1 MDEDE
6 RLRIFNEQHDKIYT
20 TPPIENLKNQGTPGQ
35 APAGLTPEQQAV
47 LRKVEANTIANN
59 PGVVVNPQRAPATA
73 PPVYS
78 APAGVSQPVT
88 GDICSQCGTIH
99 PPIRSGELCPNA
111 KINLPSI
118 KDEEIGDFLVSMRNI
133 IISQVEKNQVKN
145 VKKLFQQSIVVL
157 AKFLEEYKEEL
168 KDEQN
173 PTNGEPE
180 KTSRNQ
186 ENP

>member
-20 TPPIENLKNQGTPGQ
+20 TPPIENFKNQGTPGRG
-35 APAGLTPEQQAV
+35 PSEVTPEQQAV
-47 LRKVEANTIANN
+47 LRQVEANTVANN
-59 PGVVVNPQRAPATA
+59 PGVVVNPQHAPTTA

-78 APAGVSQPVT
+78 TPAGVSQPVT
-88 GDICSQCGTIH
+88 RDVCPQCNTIH

-111 KINLPSI
+111 KMNLPSI

-133 IISQVEKNQVKN
+133 IISQVEKKQVKN

-157 AKFLEEYKEEL
+157 AKFLEEYKEE
-168 KDEQN
+168 EENVESN
-173 PTNGEPE
+173 PTITKPE
-180 KTSRNQ
+180 KTPSIH
-186 ENP
+186 